1 MRTHRNVRGAS
12 PAKPTAGFPG
22 SLPLGIAVPVLHPV
36 RAVVLPAVF
45 PEQANHGSGRRP
57 DGGLNKMITTQNPE
71 VKNQINRRLSRIEG
85 QLRGVQK
92 MIDEDRDC
100 RDIVQQLV
108 AIRSAV
114 QAASLSFMEDIAS
127 DCLMNPDTVD
137 DPTAQRAL
145 MSDLIKLMGK
155 VS

>member
-1 MRTHRNVRGAS
+1 
-12 PAKPTAGFPG
+12 
-22 SLPLGIAVPVLHPV
+22 
-36 RAVVLPAVF
+36 
-45 PEQANHGSGRRP
+45 
-57 DGGLNKMITTQNPE
+57 MITTQNPE

-114 QAASLSFMEDIAS
+114 QAASLSFMVDIAS

>member
-1 MRTHRNVRGAS
+1 
-12 PAKPTAGFPG
+12 
-22 SLPLGIAVPVLHPV
+22 
-36 RAVVLPAVF
+36 
-45 PEQANHGSGRRP
+45 
-57 DGGLNKMITTQNPE
+57 MITTQNPE
-71 VKNQINRRLSRIEG
+71 VKEQIKRRLSRIEG

-92 MIDEDRDC
+92 MIDENRDC

-114 QAASLSFMEDIAS
+114 QSASLNFMEDVAS
-127 DCLMNPDTVD
+127 DCLMTPETNN

-145 MSDLIKLMGK
+145 VSDLIKLMGK

>member
-1 MRTHRNVRGAS
+1 MHRNVRAAS

-22 SLPLGIAVPVLHPV
+22 SLSSGTTVPVLPPV
-36 RAVVLPAVF
+36 QAAALPAAF
-45 PEQANHGSGRRP
+45 PEQADRWSGRRP
-57 DGGLNKMITTQNPE
+57 DGGLKIMITTQNPE

-114 QAASLSFMEDIAS
+114 QAASLSFMEDVAS
-127 DCLMNPDTVD
+127 DCLTNPDTVD
-137 DPTAQRAL
+137 DPAAQRTL
-145 MSDLIKLMGK
+145 VSDLIKLMGK